1 MGKDYY
7 DILGV
12 QKDATEADVKKAYR
26 KMALKYHPDKNKAA
40 DAEEKFKLIAEAYEV
55 LSNSDKRAAYDRY
68 GESGISGNGGGVR
81 RNSHPSRSSHT
92 FHTSF
97 HTIDPFEVF
106 RSFFGGHDPFSGPHT
121 APIDPFRHHDP
132 FASLFGAH
140 MHNIHSAHDPFMS
153 NPFFSRSAFGGLNG
167 HHATQSLFDEPSAD
181 SSNGGSGV
189 RTQTTTF
196 STGNGGTVHITR
208 TVIGGDGSVRREMR
222 FRTPTADDHST
233 AASNGGTYTSSG
245 AQSNGTTKNSPTI
258 NSQEPTS
265 STNNDSRTRNH
276 QARPT
281 ARVAPSSK
289 DSKSD
294 SVSSNNHTSSSLRSK
309 SARTRR
315 DDQQPRSNVSSSN
328 VKEAES
334 MYSNKRGQ
342 PDGAIDPSSSTT
354 PFAVPPTS
362 TSRQNS
368 STSSSSTGKS
378 SGPTPSYA
386 APTQSSSARKTN
398 VAGWG
403 INSSSKL
410 QLTISHLFFKRCK
423 IKKCRIFFLITI
435 ISTIPRQIA
444 ALEWRNSNDTNGTE
458 KKA

>member
-1 MGKDYY
+1 M
-7 DILGV
+7 
-12 QKDATEADVKKAYR
+12 
-26 KMALKYHPDKNKAA
+26 
-40 DAEEKFKLIAEAYEV
+40 FK
-55 LSNSDKRAAYDRY
+55 
-68 GESGISGNGGGVR
+68 
-81 RNSHPSRSSHT
+81 T
-92 FHTSF
+92 
-97 HTIDPFEVF
+97 
-106 RSFFGGHDPFSGPHT
+106 
-121 APIDPFRHHDP
+121 
-132 FASLFGAH
+132 
-140 MHNIHSAHDPFMS
+140 
-153 NPFFSRSAFGGLNG
+153 
-167 HHATQSLFDEPSAD
+167 
-181 SSNGGSGV
+181 GSGV

-222 FRTPTADDHST
+222 FRTPTADDHSS

-245 AQSNGTTKNSPTI
+245 AQSNGTAKNSSTI

-265 STNNDSRTRNH
+265 STNSDSRTRNH

-362 TSRQNS
+362 TSRQNR
-368 STSSSSTGKS
+368 
-378 SGPTPSYA
+378 Y
-386 APTQSSSARKTN
+386 RDIHMYI
-398 VAGWG
+398 
-403 INSSSKL
+403 IN
-410 QLTISHLFFKRCK
+410 HVMM
-423 IKKCRIFFLITI
+423 I
-435 ISTIPRQIA
+435 ISVNEIA
-444 ALEWRNSNDTNGTE
+444 AKVHIDNM
-458 KKA
+458 